1 MCVWNNKD
9 SAEEEEVGLLGGT
22 QPLTAG
28 RGTDPDTR
36 LMLTMPIILLVTT
49 MRARMMMRS
58 NLFEG

>member
-22 QPLTAG
+22 QALTAG

-49 MRARMMMRS
+49 M
-58 NLFEG
+58 